1 LRDSH
6 DLFGNSTSRSESLFA
21 NVTNTGSK
29 SWTVTG
35 PTTSQAVIKVSSV
48 DDPSV
53 SDMSDATFTISSSP
67 PSGSITVI
75 QPNGGGSAPIGQQVN
90 IRWTSTNVP
99 GNVKIELSR
108 NGGVSYETLF
118 ASTPNDGIQ
127 PWVITGPATT
137 QGLIKISSVDDP
149 SIFDTSDST
158 FTITP

>member
-1 LRDSH
+1 
-6 DLFGNSTSRSESLFA
+6 
-21 NVTNTGSK
+21 
-29 SWTVTG
+29 
-35 PTTSQAVIKVSSV
+35 
-48 DDPSV
+48 
-53 SDMSDATFTISSSP
+53 M
-67 PSGSITVI
+67 I
-75 QPNGGGSAPIGQQVN
+75 QPNGGVSAPIGQQVN

-127 PWVITGPATT
+127 SWVITGPATT